1 MSAAREHVIA
11 ELRQRISTLES
22 GSARSVGH
30 LGFGVPEIDA
40 ALPGGGLAYGA
51 LHEFAGGGAGTV
63 DGAAAALFAA
73 GIAARTTGPIVWCL
87 TRPDLFFPA
96 LAQVGL
102 NADRVIFVESD
113 KEEDV
118 LANMEEA
125 IAYGGL
131 GAVVGEIV
139 RLPMTASRRLQL
151 AAERTGTM
159 ALAVRRWRRQTE
171 ANDFGQ
177 PTAAATRWRVSV
189 MPSET
194 LPVAGVGRARWLL
207 ELIRVKAGECAEFSV
222 GACDAAGRINLS
234 SGSRDRSHSS
244 GRSVHS
250 GRTGDS
256 RDREIGFEALGFR
269 R

>member
-1 MSAAREHVIA
+1 MSAVREHVIA
-11 ELRQRISTLES
+11 DLRARISAIESHAVKELGCLE
-22 GSARSVGH
+22 
-30 LGFGVPEIDA
+30 FGVPEIDG
-40 ALPGGGLAYGA
+40 ALPGGGLAHGA

-73 GIAARTTGPIVWCL
+73 GIAARTKGPIVWCL

-102 NADRVIFVESD
+102 HPDRVIFVESD

-125 IAYGGL
+125 LAHGGL
-131 GAVVGEIV
+131 GAVVGELV

-151 AAERTGTM
+151 AAERTGTL

-177 PTAAATRWRVSV
+177 PTASTTRWRVSV
-189 MPSET
+189 LPSEA
-194 LPVAGVGRARWLL
+194 LPVPGVGRAGWLL
-207 ELIRVKAGECAEFSV
+207 ELMRVKAGECAEFCV
-222 GACDAAGRINLS
+222 GACDDKGRIDLS
-234 SGSRDRSHSS
+234 ARPADGSHSS
-244 GRSVHS
+244 SRSIYS
-250 GRTGDS
+250 G
-256 RDREIGFEALGFR
+256 
-269 R
+269 